1 MHDRTTRALRL
12 CLAGAALAL
21 MLAGAGL
28 PALASEPPHPVAIE
42 IVKPGREGLELTA
55 RLTPES
61 GVIGRNIS
69 WTVRRADG
77 STVYASEAGSVDI
90 SLPPG
95 DYLVD
100 AAYGAASLSH
110 SVSLPPG
117 SRIVASFVLNA
128 GGLSVD
134 ARLADSTLPA
144 ARPRVRVFA
153 LTEGKA
159 DRLVAL
165 SVEQGEIIR
174 LPEGRYRVESRPAEG
189 NAEAVADV
197 TVKAGRVSTLTITH
211 KASLARLSFVGSPAA
226 QVRWNVEDQKG
237 RHIAEVSGLSAN
249 LLLVPGTY
257 TARAS
262 VGQELLTATFL
273 IAAGETRD
281 ILLGN

>member
-1 MHDRTTRALRL
+1 LHDLTTRALRL
-12 CLAGAALAL
+12 CRAGAALAIL
-21 MLAGAGL
+21 LVGGSL
-28 PALASEPPHPVAIE
+28 PAVAAESPHPIAIE

-55 RLTPES
+55 RLAPES

-77 STVYASEAGSVDI
+77 STVYAAEAGSVDL

-95 DYLVD
+95 EYLVD
-100 AAYGAASLSH
+100 AVYGAASLSH
-110 SVSLPPG
+110 SLSLPPG

-144 ARPRVRVFA
+144 AKPRIRVFA

-165 SVEQGEIIR
+165 SVEPGEIIR

-197 TVKAGRVSTLTITH
+197 TVKAGRVSTLAITH

-226 QVRWNVEDQKG
+226 SVRWNVEDQKG
-237 RHIAEVSGLSAN
+237 KRIAEISGLSAN

-257 TARAS
+257 TAKAS
-262 VGQELLTATFL
+262 VGRELLTATFL